1 MAFNCKVFDGN
12 GNLKKI
18 IKIKEVLL
26 EKENILFEQK
36 STKRAVEHIK
46 TLKEPKCDLIRETKF
61 YDRICVVCARSF
73 TLGTLGQ
80 NIVHMNVKKNNFI

>member
-26 EKENILFEQK
+26 ERENIFFWGK
-36 STKRAVEHIK
+36 IY
-46 TLKEPKCDLIRETKF
+46 KEGCWTYKDFK
-61 YDRICVVCARSF
+61 
-73 TLGTLGQ
+73 GTEAWPYY
-80 NIVHMNVKKNNFI
+80 KN